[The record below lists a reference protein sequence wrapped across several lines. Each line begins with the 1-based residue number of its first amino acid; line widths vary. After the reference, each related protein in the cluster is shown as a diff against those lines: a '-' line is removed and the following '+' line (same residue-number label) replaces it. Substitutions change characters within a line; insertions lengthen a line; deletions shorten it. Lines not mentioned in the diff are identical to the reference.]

1 MLSCLKNLKLLLTT
15 KQKAKIRNTLVNI
28 KSTDIKI
35 NKAQLSKIIQSGGF
49 LGNMI
54 AKLGKEALMKSAVP
68 LAKYILP
75 QIATRA
81 TSSVIDDFERKMLG
95 SRFEARAVRAGKG
108 FTLFISNDDM
118 DNIIRI
124 IKSLENSSLLIDG
137 FNETMKHKI
146 KKREGGFICALLALM
161 VALSITSVA
170 SYLTGNVL
178 GKGVCKTKKQNK
190 VEFFNSYCLYYFHW
204 QWEKES

>member
-1 MLSCLKNLKLLLTT
+1 MTT

-137 FNETMKHKI
+137 VNETMKHKI
-146 KKREGGFICALLALM
+146 KKTRRWIYLCFVSTYGCLINNFCSFLFDRKCAWKRSL
-161 VALSITSVA
+161 
-170 SYLTGNVL
+170 
-178 GKGVCKTKKQNK
+178 
-190 VEFFNSYCLYYFHW
+190 
-204 QWEKES
+204 